1 MLTVI
6 ISHCWEIQR
15 KSVYVA
21 GLLAFFKLS
30 VEVNFEIISNHGF
43 RGFNFMNLIN

>member
-6 ISHCWEIQR
+6 ISHCWEI
-15 KSVYVA
+15 YVA
-21 GLLAFFKLS
+21 GLPAFFKLS

-43 RGFNFMNLIN
+43 RGFIFMNLIN